1 MVVIRLSRGGT
12 KKRPLYRMVVADSRM
27 SRDGRFIEQ
36 VGTYNPLVQ
45 ENSICLKQDRVEHWL
60 QQGARPSDT
69 AHDLIAKNRK
79 QLQAATSEVAA
90 S

>member
-12 KKRPLYRMVVADSRM
+12 KKRPFYRMVVADSRM

-45 ENSICLKQDRVEHWL
+45 DRSIRLKQDRIEHWL

-69 AHDLIAKNRK
+69 VHHLIAKNRR
-79 QLQAATSEVAA
+79 QLQTAASEVAA